1 MLALITSYKNI
12 LMLLNKN
19 CNYLSYNYIILKL
32 TLLIIVMAKHFEFLI
47 VTLFSFFLTYGLL
60 AENTEYSFNE
70 EHINL
75 ANEIIKILENHH
87 FTKKKYISVKPEAL
101 NSFLDRLD
109 PSRSIFLEKEITDFT
124 DDDLNPEI
132 NDQNAS
138 LEKAFKI
145 FGLYRSRYS
154 ERYQLQKRLLSEIE
168 NLDLR
173 QNRKI
178 LKDRS
183 ESKREETTEDL
194 KVLWE
199 DLLIND
205 VIQLNL
211 NGNDLNETGIKLTKR
226 IDNQFNFFERT
237 TSDDVVDLYINSIAL
252 SYGPHTTYMSP
263 KRTEDFDIDMSL
275 SLEGIGALLSTDGLY
290 TTISSLVPGGPA
302 EKSDK
307 LKPNDR
313 IVGVAQE
320 TEDEVTDVIGW
331 RIDDVVQLIR
341 GPKDTEVK
349 LEIIPSTSLDESQ
362 TKIITLTRNVVK
374 LEDQAA
380 EKRIINIKNA
390 DSEIKLGVVE
400 LPAFYMDFNA
410 YQNREYDFRSSSK
423 DVKNLIRTM
432 KDNDIDGLIIDL
444 RNNGGG
450 SLLEANAL
458 AQLFLGAG
466 PKVQVK
472 TSSGSIHGLGERRGF
487 QFYDGPLAILVN
499 RFSASASEILAGAIQ
514 DYERG
519 LILGTDTFGKGTV
532 QRVQSLSLGQIKFT
546 ESKFYRVSGKS
557 TQNKGISPDIYLP
570 SPIDTE
576 EIGENKL
583 PGALEYD
590 SIARTKVRDFNR
602 IIASTDLLT
611 SEHVERI
618 NKSVL
623 FQHLE
628 KMKTWRKIQQ
638 DEKYL
643 DLNIDKRRAS
653 KENAEAELLVME
665 NDFRKK
671 IGLNTFE
678 SYQAFLDREEAEEEP
693 DIDEEIL
700 LEAANVLSDFI
711 KYSYKPVVSMNK
723 RGKN

>member
-1 MLALITSYKNI
+1 MTRRFK
-12 LMLLNKN
+12 
-19 CNYLSYNYIILKL
+19 
-32 TLLIIVMAKHFEFLI
+32 FLI
-47 VTLFSFFLTYGLL
+47 VVLSSLFLSHGLP
-60 AENTEYSFNE
+60 AENTEYSFND
-70 EHINL
+70 EHIQL
-75 ANEIIKILENHH
+75 ANEIIQILENHH
-87 FTKKKYISVKPEAL
+87 FTKKKYDSIKSEAL
-101 NSFLDRLD
+101 GSFLDRLD
-109 PSRSIFLEKEITDFT
+109 PSRSIFLEKEINNFT
-124 DDDLNPEI
+124 DDLDPVI
-132 NDQNAS
+132 NDQKAS
-138 LEKAFKI
+138 LKKAFNI
-145 FGLYRSRYS
+145 FELYRSRYS
-154 ERYQLQKRLLSEIE
+154 QRYHLQKSLLSEIE

-173 QNRKI
+173 KNRRI

-183 ESKREETTEDL
+183 ESKRKETTEDL

-205 VIQLNL
+205 VIQLSL

-237 TSDDVVDLYINSIAL
+237 TSEDVVDLYINSIAL

-320 TEDEVTDVIGW
+320 TEDEITDVIGW

-349 LEIIPSTSLDESQ
+349 LEVIPSTSLDESQ

-390 DSEIKLGVVE
+390 DSEFKLGVVE

-410 YQNREYDFRSSSK
+410 YQRREYNFRSSSK

-432 KDNDIDGLIIDL
+432 KNNDIDGLIIDL

-519 LILGTDTFGKGTV
+519 LVLGTDTFGKGTV

-590 SIARTKVRDFNR
+590 SIAKTKVRDFNR

-611 SEHVERI
+611 SEHTERI

-623 FQHLE
+623 FKHLE

-643 DLNIDKRRAS
+643 DLNIDNRRAN
-653 KENAEAELLVME
+653 KENAEAELLAME

-693 DIDEEIL
+693 DIEEEIL

-711 KYSYKPVVSMNK
+711 KYSYKPVITMSK
-723 RGKN
+723 TG

>member
-1 MLALITSYKNI
+1 MTRRFK
-12 LMLLNKN
+12 
-19 CNYLSYNYIILKL
+19 
-32 TLLIIVMAKHFEFLI
+32 FLI
-47 VTLFSFFLTYGLL
+47 AILSSLFLSYGLL
-60 AENTEYSFNE
+60 AENTEYSFND
-70 EHINL
+70 EHIKL
-75 ANEIIKILENHH
+75 ANEIIEILENHH
-87 FTKKKYISVKPEAL
+87 FTKKKYVSIKPEAL
-101 NSFLDRLD
+101 DSFLDRLD
-109 PSRSIFLEKEITDFT
+109 PSRSIFLEQ
-124 DDDLNPEI
+124 EI
-132 NDQNAS
+132 NDFSDDLDPAINDQSAS
-138 LEKAFKI
+138 LDKAFNI

-154 ERYQLQKRLLSEIE
+154 ERYHLQKSLLSEIE

-183 ESKREETTEDL
+183 ESKRKETTEDL

-320 TEDEVTDVIGW
+320 TEDEITDVIGW

-349 LEIIPSTSLDESQ
+349 LEVIPSTSLDESQ

-390 DSEIKLGVVE
+390 DSEFKLGVVE

-410 YQNREYDFRSSSK
+410 YQRREYDFRSSSK

-432 KDNDIDGLIIDL
+432 KNNDIDGLIIDL

-519 LILGTDTFGKGTV
+519 LVLGTDTFGKGTV

-590 SIARTKVRDFNR
+590 SIAKTKVRDFNR

-611 SEHVERI
+611 SEHAERI
-618 NKSVL
+618 NKSGL
-623 FQHLE
+623 FKHLE

-643 DLNIDKRRAS
+643 DLNIDNRRAS
-653 KENAEAELLVME
+653 KENAEAELLAME

-693 DIDEEIL
+693 DIEEEIL

-711 KYSYKPVVSMNK
+711 KYSYKPVISLSK
-723 RGKN
+723 TG

>member
-1 MLALITSYKNI
+1 MTRRFK
-12 LMLLNKN
+12 
-19 CNYLSYNYIILKL
+19 
-32 TLLIIVMAKHFEFLI
+32 FLI
-47 VTLFSFFLTYGLL
+47 VIFSSLFLSYGLL
-60 AENTEYSFNE
+60 AENTEYSFND
-70 EHINL
+70 EHIKL
-75 ANEIIKILENHH
+75 ANEIIEILENHH
-87 FTKKKYISVKPEAL
+87 FTKKKYASIKSEAL

-109 PSRSIFLEKEITDFT
+109 PSRSIFLEKD
-124 DDDLNPEI
+124 I
-132 NDQNAS
+132 NDFSDNDLDPTINNQSAS
-138 LEKAFKI
+138 LEKAFNI

-168 NLDLR
+168 NLDLK

-183 ESKREETTEDL
+183 ESTRKETTEDL

-237 TSDDVVDLYINSIAL
+237 TSEDVVDLYINSIAL

-320 TEDEVTDVIGW
+320 TEDEITDVIGW

-349 LEIIPSTSLDESQ
+349 LEVIPSTSLDESQ

-390 DSEIKLGVVE
+390 DSEFKLGVVE

-410 YQNREYDFRSSSK
+410 YQRREYDFRSSSK

-432 KDNDIDGLIIDL
+432 KNNDIDGLIIDL

-519 LILGTDTFGKGTV
+519 LVLGTDTFGKGTV

-590 SIARTKVRDFNR
+590 SIAKTKVRDFNR

-611 SEHVERI
+611 SEHAERI

-623 FQHLE
+623 FKHLE

-643 DLNIDKRRAS
+643 DLNIDNRRAS
-653 KENAEAELLVME
+653 KENAEAELLAME
-665 NDFRKK
+665 NDFRQK

-678 SYQAFLDREEAEEEP
+678 SYQAFLDREETEEEP
-693 DIDEEIL
+693 DIEEEIL

-711 KYSYKPVVSMNK
+711 KHSYKPVISMSK
-723 RGKN
+723 RG

>member
-1 MLALITSYKNI
+1 MTR
-12 LMLLNKN
+12 
-19 CNYLSYNYIILKL
+19 
-32 TLLIIVMAKHFEFLI
+32 HFEFLI
-47 VTLFSFFLTYGLL
+47 VTLFSFFLSYGLL

-183 ESKREETTEDL
+183 ESKRKETTEDL

-199 DLLIND
+199 DLLVND

-590 SIARTKVRDFNR
+590 SIAKTKVRDFNR

-723 RGKN
+723 TG

>member
-1 MLALITSYKNI
+1 MMTRRFK
-12 LMLLNKN
+12 
-19 CNYLSYNYIILKL
+19 
-32 TLLIIVMAKHFEFLI
+32 FLI
-47 VTLFSFFLTYGLL
+47 VIFSSFFLSCGLL
-60 AENTEYSFNE
+60 AENTEYSFND
-70 EHINL
+70 EHIKL
-75 ANEIIKILENHH
+75 ANEIIEILENHH
-87 FTKKKYISVKPEAL
+87 FTKKKYVSIKPEAL
-101 NSFLDRLD
+101 DSFLDRLD
-109 PSRSIFLEKEITDFT
+109 PSRSIFLEQ
-124 DDDLNPEI
+124 EI
-132 NDQNAS
+132 NDFSDDLDPAINDQSAS
-138 LEKAFKI
+138 LEKAFNI

-154 ERYQLQKRLLSEIE
+154 ERYHLQKSLLSEIE

-183 ESKREETTEDL
+183 ESKRKETTEDL

-290 TTISSLVPGGPA
+290 TSISSLVPGGPA

-320 TEDEVTDVIGW
+320 TEDEITDVIGW

-349 LEIIPSTSLDESQ
+349 LEVIPSTSLDESQ

-390 DSEIKLGVVE
+390 DSEFKLGVVE

-410 YQNREYDFRSSSK
+410 YQRREYDFRSSSK

-432 KDNDIDGLIIDL
+432 KNNDIDGLIIDL

-450 SLLEANAL
+450 SLLEANAV

-514 DYERG
+514 D
-519 LILGTDTFGKGTV
+519 
-532 QRVQSLSLGQIKFT
+532 
-546 ESKFYRVSGKS
+546 
-557 TQNKGISPDIYLP
+557 
-570 SPIDTE
+570 
-576 EIGENKL
+576 
-583 PGALEYD
+583 
-590 SIARTKVRDFNR
+590 
-602 IIASTDLLT
+602 
-611 SEHVERI
+611 
-618 NKSVL
+618 
-623 FQHLE
+623 
-628 KMKTWRKIQQ
+628 
-638 DEKYL
+638 
-643 DLNIDKRRAS
+643 
-653 KENAEAELLVME
+653 
-665 NDFRKK
+665 
-671 IGLNTFE
+671 
-678 SYQAFLDREEAEEEP
+678 
-693 DIDEEIL
+693 
-700 LEAANVLSDFI
+700 
-711 KYSYKPVVSMNK
+711 
-723 RGKN
+723 

>member
-1 MLALITSYKNI
+1 MTKQF
-12 LMLLNKN
+12 K
-19 CNYLSYNYIILKL
+19 
-32 TLLIIVMAKHFEFLI
+32 FLI
-47 VTLFSFFLTYGLL
+47 VTISSLFLPYGLL
-60 AENTEYSFNE
+60 AENTKYSFNE

-75 ANEIIKILENHH
+75 ANEVIGILENHH
-87 FTKKKYISVKPEAL
+87 FTKKKYISLKPEAL

-109 PSRSIFLEKEITDFT
+109 PSRSIFLEKEVNEFT
-124 DDDLNPEI
+124 IQLDPTI
-132 NDQNAS
+132 NNQNDS
-138 LEKAFKI
+138 LEEAFNI
-145 FGLYRSRYS
+145 FELYRSRYY
-154 ERYQLQKRLLSEIE
+154 ERYQLQKSLLSEIQS
-168 NLDLR
+168 LDLR

-178 LKDRS
+178 LRDRS
-183 ESKREETTEDL
+183 ESKRKETNEDL

-205 VIQLNL
+205 VIQLHL
-211 NGNDLNETGIKLTKR
+211 NGNDLNETAEKLSKR

-237 TSDDVVDLYINSIAL
+237 TSDDVVDLYINSITL

-275 SLEGIGALLSTDGLY
+275 SLEGIGAILSSDGLY
-290 TTISSLVPGGPA
+290 TTINSLVPGGPA
-302 EKSDK
+302 EKSEK

-320 TEDEVTDVIGW
+320 TEDEITDVIGW

-341 GPKDTEVK
+341 GPKGTEVK
-349 LEIIPSTSLDESQ
+349 LELIPSTSLDESL

-390 DSEIKLGVVE
+390 EAEFKLGVVE
-400 LPAFYMDFNA
+400 LPAFYMDFEA
-410 YQNREYDFRSSSK
+410 YQRREYDFRSSSK
-423 DVKNLIRTM
+423 DVKDLIRTM
-432 KDNDIDGLIIDL
+432 KNNGIDGLIIDL

-499 RFSASASEILAGAIQ
+499 RYSASASEILAGAIQ

-570 SPIDTE
+570 SPLNTE

-590 SIARTKVRDFNR
+590 SIGKTKVRDFNR

-611 SEHVERI
+611 SEHVERA
-618 NKSVL
+618 NKSTL
-623 FQHLE
+623 FKHLE
-628 KMKTWRKIQQ
+628 KIKAWRKMQQ
-638 DEKYL
+638 DKKYL
-643 DLNIDKRRAS
+643 DLNIDNRRAS
-653 KENAEAELLVME
+653 KEKAETELLTME

-671 IGLNTFE
+671 IGLNTFDT
-678 SYQAFLDREEAEEEP
+678 YQAFLDREELEEEP
-693 DIDEEIL
+693 DIEEEIL

-711 KYSYKPVVSMNK
+711 KHSYKPVVSLNK
-723 RGKN
+723 TG

>member
-1 MLALITSYKNI
+1 MTRR
-12 LMLLNKN
+12 
-19 CNYLSYNYIILKL
+19 LK
-32 TLLIIVMAKHFEFLI
+32 FLI
-47 VTLFSFFLTYGLL
+47 AALSSLFLSYGLL
-60 AENTEYSFNE
+60 AENTEYSFND
-70 EHINL
+70 EHIKL
-75 ANEIIKILENHH
+75 ANEIIGILENHH
-87 FTKKKYISVKPEAL
+87 FTKKKYGSIKLEAL
-101 NSFLDRLD
+101 DSFLDRLD
-109 PSRSIFLEKEITDFT
+109 PSRSIFLEKEINDFT
-124 DDDLNPEI
+124 DDFDPTI

-138 LEKAFKI
+138 LEKAFNI

-154 ERYQLQKRLLSEIE
+154 ERYHLQKRLLSEIQ
-168 NLDLR
+168 NLDLK
-173 QNRKI
+173 QNRKV

-183 ESKREETTEDL
+183 ESKRKETAEDL

-205 VIQLNL
+205 VIQLHL

-320 TEDEVTDVIGW
+320 TEDEITDVIGW

-341 GPKDTEVK
+341 GPKGTEVK
-349 LEIIPSTSLDESQ
+349 LELIPSTSLDESV

-390 DSEIKLGVVE
+390 DFELKLGVIE
-400 LPAFYMDFNA
+400 LPAFYMDFDA
-410 YQNREYDFRSSSK
+410 YQRREYDFRSSSK
-423 DVKNLIRTM
+423 DVKDLIRTM
-432 KDNDIDGLIIDL
+432 KNSGIDGLIIDL

-532 QRVQSLSLGQIKFT
+532 QRIQSLSLGQIKFT

-576 EIGENKL
+576 EIGENNL
-583 PGALEYD
+583 PGALKYD
-590 SIARTKVRDFNR
+590 SIAKTKVRDFNR

-611 SEHVERI
+611 LEHAERI

-623 FQHLE
+623 FKHLE
-628 KMKTWRKIQQ
+628 KMKAWRKIQQ
-638 DEKYL
+638 DEKYF
-643 DLNIDKRRAS
+643 DLNIDNRRAS
-653 KENAEAELLVME
+653 KQNAETELLNME

-678 SYQAFLDREEAEEEP
+678 TYQAFLDREEVEEEP

-711 KYSYKPVVSMNK
+711 KYSYRPVVSMSK
-723 RGKN
+723 TG

>member
-1 MLALITSYKNI
+1 MTR
-12 LMLLNKN
+12 
-19 CNYLSYNYIILKL
+19 
-32 TLLIIVMAKHFEFLI
+32 HFEFLI
-47 VTLFSFFLTYGLL
+47 VTLFSFFLSYGLL
-60 AENTEYSFNE
+60 AENTEYSFDE
-70 EHINL
+70 EHIKL

-87 FTKKKYISVKPEAL
+87 FTKKKYISLKQEAL

-124 DDDLNPEI
+124 DDGLDPEI

-183 ESKREETTEDL
+183 ESKRKETTEDL

-199 DLLIND
+199 DLLVND

-211 NGNDLNETGIKLTKR
+211 NGNDINETGIKLTKR

-423 DVKNLIRTM
+423 DVKNHIRTM
-432 KDNDIDGLIIDL
+432 KANDIDGLIIDL

-590 SIARTKVRDFNR
+590 SIAKTKVRDFNR

-723 RGKN
+723 TG